1 MQTEGRYRAVRV
13 ENAGMKTIRFTT
25 ITAIIVT
32 CALTAAPS
40 ASTIAQETAA
50 AEDHAMRFDK
60 SGMLLPWTGY
70 RDAIAREMAW
80 YQHCPEH
87 GATVSGRVVGY
98 PRFVTTTFMMGNY
111 SPIARRPS
119 TIPAMQNGMGIISY
133 LKYWNY
139 TGGKDSRF
147 VQTAG
152 KMADYLIKE
161 CLTPNTGAYPLF
173 PRSTGTAGQIPM
185 PANCGSQRDH
195 PYEIQPDK
203 GAIAAYALIK
213 LWQQTKREDCFEVA
227 RHTAEVLK
235 AQMRSGDATHSPWPF
250 RADFRT
256 GAARGDISSNMSF
269 VLRLFDA
276 LIDAGRVEFKNPR
289 QKLWQWIMEY
299 QIPSANAKGEL
310 WTQFF
315 EDHEEP
321 DNRNSWAP
329 LNLARYLLEG
339 REKLEPQWLEHSKT
353 LVEFTARSFTSV
365 RGGVPVCG
373 EQDYDREP
381 WSGALS
387 TYGAVLALYARAAH
401 SPAHAAAARQ
411 ALNFA
416 EYAIHEDG
424 CPGDTAIRP
433 TRGGWQEDAHTDVI
447 HNFVDALT
455 AFPEWANSRDNRLPK
470 SVQ

>member
-1 MQTEGRYRAVRV
+1 
-13 ENAGMKTIRFTT
+13 MKTPRAAS
-25 ITAIIVT
+25 ITAIIILST
-32 CALTAAPS
+32 LIASPSSAPH
-40 ASTIAQETAA
+40 AQETAA
-50 AEDHAMRFDK
+50 IEDHAMHFDK
-60 SGMLLPWTGY
+60 SGLLLPWTGY
-70 RDAIAREMAW
+70 RDAIAREMEW

-87 GATVSGRVVGY
+87 GATASGRLVGY

-111 SPIARRPS
+111 AAIARRPS

-139 TGGKDSRF
+139 TGRKDARF
-147 VQTAG
+147 LKTANQ
-152 KMADYLIKE
+152 MADYLTRE
-161 CLTPNTGAYPLF
+161 CLTPETGVYPLF

-185 PANCGSQRDH
+185 PADCGSQRDH
-195 PYEIQPDK
+195 SYEIQPDK
-203 GAIAAYALIK
+203 GAIAAYALLK
-213 LWQQTKREDCFEVA
+213 LWEQTKRLDCFNTA
-227 RHTAEVLK
+227 LHTAEVLK
-235 AQMRSGDATHSPWPF
+235 TQMRSGDAAHSPWPF

-256 GAARGDISSNMSF
+256 GTARGEISSNMCF
-269 VLRLFDA
+269 ILRLFDG
-276 LIDAGRVEFKNPR
+276 LVDAGREEFKEPR
-289 QKLWQWIMEY
+289 QKLWRWIVEF

-310 WTQFF
+310 WAQFF

-339 REKLEPQWLEHSKT
+339 REKLDPQWLEHSRT

-401 SPAHAAAARQ
+401 SPAHASAARQ

-416 EYAIHEDG
+416 EYAIHKDG
-424 CPGDTAIRP
+424 CPGDTAIKP

-447 HNFVDALT
+447 HNYVDALT
-455 AFPEWANSRDNRLPK
+455 TFPEWVNSKDNRLQK
-470 SVQ
+470 MAQCVR

>member
-1 MQTEGRYRAVRV
+1 
-13 ENAGMKTIRFTT
+13 MKTPRAAS
-25 ITAIIVT
+25 ITAIIILST
-32 CALTAAPS
+32 LIAYPSSAPH
-40 ASTIAQETAA
+40 AQETAA
-50 AEDHAMRFDK
+50 IEDHAMHFDK
-60 SGMLLPWTGY
+60 TGQLLPWTGY
-70 RDAIAREMAW
+70 RDAIAREMDW

-87 GATVSGRVVGY
+87 GATASGRLVGY

-111 SPIARRPS
+111 AAIARRPS

-139 TGGKDSRF
+139 TGRKDARILK
-147 VQTAG
+147 TANQ
-152 KMADYLIKE
+152 MADYLIKE
-161 CLTPNTGAYPLF
+161 CLTPDTGVYPLF

-185 PANCGSQRDH
+185 PADCGSQRDH
-195 PYEIQPDK
+195 AYEIQPDK
-203 GAIAAYALIK
+203 GAIAAYALLK
-213 LWQQTKREDCFEVA
+213 LWEQTNRLDCFNTA
-227 RHTAEVLK
+227 LHTAEVLK
-235 AQMRSGDATHSPWPF
+235 TQMRNGDAVHSPWPF

-256 GAARGDISSNMSF
+256 GAARGEIASNMSF
-269 VLRLFDA
+269 ILRLFDG
-276 LIDAGRVEFKNPR
+276 LVDAGREEFKEPR
-289 QKLWQWIMEY
+289 QKLWRWIVGF
-299 QIPSANAKGEL
+299 QIPSASAKGEL
-310 WTQFF
+310 WAQFF

-339 REKLEPQWLEHSKT
+339 REKLDPQWLEHSRT

-387 TYGAVLALYARAAH
+387 TYGAVLALYAHAAH

-416 EYAIHEDG
+416 EYAIHKDG
-424 CPGDTAIRP
+424 CPGDTAIKP

-447 HNFVDALT
+447 HNFIDALT
-455 AFPEWANSRDNRLPK
+455 AFPEWANSKDNRLPK
-470 SVQ
+470 MAQ